1 MENMENKAL
10 DYDRDWQK
18 ILDKLT
24 CIEDEEGRS
33 LALAEFIWKHCMA

>member
-1 MENMENKAL
+1 MEEKVL

-24 CIEDEEGRS
+24 CIENPDDRD
-33 LALAEFIWKHCMA
+33 LALAEFIWRHCMS